1 MVWEE
6 TFILINH
13 MAMKKLQEK
22 FTQVAN
28 NAKLLVPMTL
38 IALMGVFTS
47 WCDKSPEEHR
57 EGDKE
62 TIIKCQR
69 EDLNSNFILVGNG
82 IYYYSGSWSAVEGDF
97 LSWEETAVALDQFK
111 NHHPELK
118 IVDVIKDLGHTN
130 SMYDGMTVIT
140 ETQADTIQQ

>member
-28 NAKLLVPMTL
+28 NAKVLVPMTL
-38 IALMGVFTS
+38 IALTSVFSS
-47 WCDKSPEEHR
+47 WCGTSPAQSR
-57 EGDKE
+57 EGNERKIME
-62 TIIKCQR
+62 YQK

-82 IYYYSGSWSAVEGDF
+82 IYYYSGKWSDIEGEF
-97 LSWEETAVALDQFK
+97 VSWEETAVALDQFRT
-111 NHHPELK
+111 HHPALK
-118 IVDVIKDLGHTN
+118 IVDVIKDMAHAN
-130 SMYDGMTVIT
+130 HQYDGMTVIT
-140 ETQADTIQQ
+140 ETQADTVQQ